1 MCEDLRGFIAR
12 VFRLSIYLYVQEYRK
27 RGGRLKVYIFFAPT
41 ITVRSLDLRIFK

>member
-12 VFRLSIYLYVQEYRK
+12 VFCLSIYLYVQEYRK
-27 RGGRLKVYIFFAPT
+27 RGGRLKAYIFFAPT